1 MENEVQMG
9 TKKNGTETET
19 VIILTA
25 SGVYII
31 TDDDGKE
38 LAIRQLF
45 EKFKTFIDKLR
56 GLL

>member
-1 MENEVQMG
+1 MQME
-9 TKKNGTETET
+9 TKKSGTETET
-19 VIILTA
+19 VIIVTV

-45 EKFKTFIDKLR
+45 DKFKNFMDKLR
-56 GLL
+56 SLL